1 MTKASPWTVL
11 DSRVLIEDRWI
22 KLRADRLRTDHG
34 AELSPWY
41 VLEYPDWTS
50 IVPITEDGRIV
61 MVRQWRHAAQS
72 WSLELPGGAMD
83 PEDADPI
90 AAAQRELLEETG
102 HAARDARLLYAA
114 YPNPATQTN
123 RIHMVLATGVH
134 EAAPVAHEEGESMS
148 VEFLAVEEVLD
159 AIAQGRIGHALHVGA
174 LFAGLAAVGRI
185 RA

>member
-1 MTKASPWTVL
+1 MTEASPWTVL

-22 KLRADRLRTDHG
+22 KLRADRLRTERG

-50 IVPITEDGRIV
+50 VVPVTEDGRIV
-61 MVRQWRHAAQS
+61 MVRQWRHAAQA
-72 WSLELPGGAMD
+72 WCLELPGGVMD

-90 AAAQRELLEETG
+90 AAARRELLEETG

-114 YPNPATQTN
+114 FPNPAIQTN

-134 EAAPVAHEEGESMS
+134 EAAPVAHEPGESMS
-148 VEFLAVEEVLD
+148 VECLCVEEVLE
-159 AIAQGRIGHALHVGA
+159 AIARGRIAHALHVGA
-174 LFAGLAAVGRI
+174 LFAGLAAI
-185 RA
+185 R